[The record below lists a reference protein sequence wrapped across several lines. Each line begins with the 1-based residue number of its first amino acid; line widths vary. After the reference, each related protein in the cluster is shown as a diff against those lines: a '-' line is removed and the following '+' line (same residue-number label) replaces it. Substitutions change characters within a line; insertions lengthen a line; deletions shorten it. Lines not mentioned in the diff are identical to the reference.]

1 MNFFKFLLNIF
12 FYERIPI
19 RNTHLIGSA
28 DLTVTQI
35 INLPT
40 WRRCARCWLRDC
52 STAPQLST
60 WQSCCRRPWQ
70 SSLAAAG
77 TCSLAAGT
85 TASVDAAMG
94 FSSTSSAVS
103 RLLSGDSVP
112 SWDSRT
118 IFHMHGHW
126 NDCEGWVWI
135 FSENK
140 YNYAGTV
147 DPHLF
152 FVDPDLAFFL
162 NADPDPVAFLIKSGS

>member
-12 FYERIPI
+12 LWKVPDPQYSPHRLSWL
-19 RNTHLIGSA
+19 N
-28 DLTVTQI
+28 TVTQI

-140 YNYAGTV
+140 YNYARTV

-152 FVDPDLAFFL
+152 FVDPDPAFFL